1 MSLPGIAYH
10 NASLI
15 ISEVGDINRF
25 PDGAHFASYCGLVTQ
40 VHISDRTVHY
50 GGITSNVNRWLRWL
64 YVEASFFARRYSYCF
79 GHLYERVKHRAGVQK
94 AIVAVARAMAVVTY
108 YVLKRNQQF
117 KDNKIR
123 AEGTAR
129 FMSDPVEVVELLQAL
144 LPNQYYAPQRAHR

>member
-79 GHLYERVKHRAGVQK
+79 GHLCERVKHRAGVQK